1 MRIIDKLK
9 STQINSRHKWT
20 KEEKEY
26 LAAITP
32 GRTRK
37 EILEL
42 MNEKFD
48 YQFTL
53 SQVIGMIKNN
63 KLNNGLT
70 GRFQRGHN
78 PWNKGTKGLTKA
90 SITSFKKGNIPHNY
104 KSIGSERVNIYGYT
118 EVKTAEPNI
127 WEFKHRLIWEEHY
140 GKIPRGSVI
149 LFLDGNKSNLNI
161 DNLILITKEQLLRMN
176 QHSLIKKDADLTK
189 TGINIANLIIKLDEI
204 NKK

>member
-1 MRIIDKLK
+1 M
-9 STQINSRHKWT
+9 
-20 KEEKEY
+20 Y
-26 LAAITP
+26 LAEITP
-32 GRTRK
+32 GRSRK

-53 SQVIGMIKNN
+53 SQVTGMIKNN
-63 KLNNGLT
+63 RLNTGLT
-70 GRFQRGHN
+70 GRFQKGHN

-90 SITSFKKGNIPHNY
+90 RITSFKKGDIPHNY
-104 KSIGSERVNIYGYT
+104 KPIGSERVNIYGYT

-127 WEFKHRLIWEEHY
+127 WEFKHRLIWEAHY
-140 GKIPRGSVI
+140 GKIPRGSAI

-161 DNLILITKEQLLRMN
+161 DNLIMITKEQLLRMN
-176 QHSLIKKDADLTK
+176 QYRLIKKDADLTK